1 MLKKAI
7 KEVLYLGYVKDERV
21 VISFNKNE
29 TKDLNF
35 YIDMPIPEAHGYLI
49 IENLLNEQLFYV
61 SFFELQKFIN
71 EATII

>member
-7 KEVLYLGYVKDERV
+7 KEVLYLGYVKVERV

>member
-49 IENLLNEQLFYV
+49 IENLLNEQLFYI

-71 EATII
+71 EAVII

>member
-71 EATII
+71 EAVII